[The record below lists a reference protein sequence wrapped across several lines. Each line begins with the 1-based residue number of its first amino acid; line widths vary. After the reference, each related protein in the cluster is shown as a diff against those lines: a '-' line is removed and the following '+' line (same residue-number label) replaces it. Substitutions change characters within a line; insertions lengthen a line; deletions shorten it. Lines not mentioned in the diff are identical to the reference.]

1 MLLKTVNKI
10 SKFRKCPKI
19 IYLYNHDDSLQCSIC
34 VCDDENKHES
44 TKNLLPEATNEL
56 IRECVE
62 DDIKNAKII
71 EKIREK
77 LLSQS

>member
-1 MLLKTVNKI
+1 M
-10 SKFRKCPKI
+10 
-19 IYLYNHDDSLQCSIC
+19 YNHDDSLQCSIC
-34 VCDDENKHES
+34 VCDDEHKHES